1 MAVSDHVTPLPSALF
16 MSNWLNPRRNIWKQP
31 SCFGLVCLVLDSPT
45 AGFWISRQS
54 PEHSATSSGVVL
66 SSRGSSL
73 CVRCLIRG
81 FQKQPTHGSQ
91 KSQLPPRSSRLA
103 ISAWKDFWVQH
114 GFTLMK
120 RPSESF
126 ELASPEASLGLFPT
140 VKRLLPYQ
148 ISLLSFPRGKVSR
161 ETVERFL

>member
-1 MAVSDHVTPLPSALF
+1 
-16 MSNWLNPRRNIWKQP
+16 
-31 SCFGLVCLVLDSPT
+31 
-45 AGFWISRQS
+45 
-54 PEHSATSSGVVL
+54 
-66 SSRGSSL
+66 
-73 CVRCLIRG
+73 
-81 FQKQPTHGSQ
+81 
-91 KSQLPPRSSRLA
+91 
-103 ISAWKDFWVQH
+103 
-114 GFTLMK
+114 MK